1 MTDPFND
8 GEYRDEFEGE
18 KEIRKDDDRVHDYL
32 AELPR
37 YIDLPDEAKVISKR
51 IRRRGSSSWD
61 DDFDAPADDGYD
73 DDYDDDVP
81 EEDFTRHRDG
91 SDVYTAASKMAIDL
105 TEYFAVEKDQAAARA
120 MMRALAILGKLMAR
134 SLDVLRLEDGELV
147 TFRIALTKRFLAD
160 INELIGEY
168 EQFPDAVRDYFL
180 KDAFTM
186 RDEMLEKI
194 RGYRRELKRK

>member
-8 GEYRDEFEGE
+8 GDYRDEFEWE

-37 YIDLPDEAKVISKR
+37 YIDLPDEDKVISKR
-51 IRRRGSSSWD
+51 IRRRGSTWD
-61 DDFDAPADDGYD
+61 DDFDAPPDDDYD
-73 DDYDDDVP
+73 DDYDDVP
-81 EEDFTRHRDG
+81 EEDFVRHRDG

-105 TEYFAVEKDQAAARA
+105 TECFAVEKDQAAARA
-120 MMRALAILGKLMAR
+120 MMRALTLLGKLMAR

-160 INELIGEY
+160 LNELIGEY
-168 EQFPDAVRDYFL
+168 EKFPDTIRDIFL
-180 KDAFTM
+180 KDAFKM
-186 RDEMLEKI
+186 RDEVLEKI
-194 RGYRRELKRK
+194 RKYRREQKRR

>member
-8 GEYRDEFEGE
+8 GEYRDEFEWE

-37 YIDLPDEAKVISKR
+37 YIDLPDEDKVISKR
-51 IRRRGSSSWD
+51 IRRRGSSWD
-61 DDFDAPADDGYD
+61 DDFDAPPDDDYD
-73 DDYDDDVP
+73 DDYDDVP
-81 EEDFTRHRDG
+81 EEDFVRHRDG

-105 TEYFAVEKDQAAARA
+105 TEYFAVERDQDAARA
-120 MMRALAILGKLMAR
+120 MMRALTLLGKLMAR

-160 INELIGEY
+160 LNELIGEY
-168 EQFPDAVRDYFL
+168 EKFPDAIRDGFL
-180 KDAFTM
+180 KDAFKM
-186 RDEMLEKI
+186 RDEVLEKI
-194 RGYRRELKRK
+194 RKYRREQKRR

>member
-8 GEYRDEFEGE
+8 GEYRDEFEWE

-37 YIDLPDEAKVISKR
+37 YIDLPDEDKVISKR
-51 IRRRGSSSWD
+51 IRRRGSTWD
-61 DDFDAPADDGYD
+61 DDFDAPPDDDYD
-73 DDYDDDVP
+73 DDYDDVP
-81 EEDFTRHRDG
+81 EEDFVRHRDG

-105 TEYFAVEKDQAAARA
+105 TEYFAVEKDQTAARA
-120 MMRALAILGKLMAR
+120 MMRALTLLGKLMAR

-160 INELIGEY
+160 LNELIGEY
-168 EQFPDAVRDYFL
+168 EKFPDAIRDVFL
-180 KDAFTM
+180 KDAFKM
-186 RDEMLEKI
+186 RDEVLEKI
-194 RGYRRELKRK
+194 RKYRREQKRR

>member
-8 GEYRDEFEGE
+8 GEYRDEFEWE

-37 YIDLPDEAKVISKR
+37 YIDLPDEDKVISKR
-51 IRRRGSSSWD
+51 IRRRGSTWD
-61 DDFDAPADDGYD
+61 DDFDAPPDDDYD
-73 DDYDDDVP
+73 DDYDDVP
-81 EEDFTRHRDG
+81 EEDFVRHRDG

-105 TEYFAVEKDQAAARA
+105 TEYFAAEQDPAVAKA
-120 MMRALAILGKLMAR
+120 MMRALTLLGKLMAR

-160 INELIGEY
+160 LNELIGEY
-168 EQFPDAVRDYFL
+168 EKFPDAIRDGFL
-180 KDAFTM
+180 KDAFKM
-186 RDEMLEKI
+186 RDEVLEKI
-194 RGYRRELKRK
+194 RKYRREQKRR

>member
-8 GEYRDEFEGE
+8 GEYRDEFEWE

-37 YIDLPDEAKVISKR
+37 YIDLPDEDKVISKR
-51 IRRRGSSSWD
+51 IRRRGSSWD
-61 DDFDAPADDGYD
+61 DDFDAPPDDDYD
-73 DDYDDDVP
+73 DDYDDVP
-81 EEDFTRHRDG
+81 EEDFVRHRDG

-105 TEYFAVEKDQAAARA
+105 TEFFAVEKDQAAARA
-120 MMRALAILGKLMAR
+120 MMRALTLLGKLMAR

-160 INELIGEY
+160 LNELIGEY
-168 EQFPDAVRDYFL
+168 EKFPDAIRDGFL
-180 KDAFTM
+180 KDAFKM
-186 RDEMLEKI
+186 RDEVLEKI
-194 RGYRRELKRK
+194 RKYRREQKRR

>member
-8 GEYRDEFEGE
+8 GEYRDEFEWE

-37 YIDLPDEAKVISKR
+37 YIDLPDEDKVISKR
-51 IRRRGSSSWD
+51 IRRRGSSWD
-61 DDFDAPADDGYD
+61 DDFDAPPDDDYD
-73 DDYDDDVP
+73 DDYDDVP
-81 EEDFTRHRDG
+81 EEDFVRHRDG

-105 TEYFAVEKDQAAARA
+105 TEFFAVEKDQAAARA
-120 MMRALAILGKLMAR
+120 MMRALTLLGKLMAR

-160 INELIGEY
+160 LNELIGEY
-168 EQFPDAVRDYFL
+168 EKFPDAIREGFL
-180 KDAFTM
+180 KDAFKM
-186 RDEMLEKI
+186 RDEVLEKI
-194 RGYRRELKRK
+194 RKYRREQKRR